1 MKKIFL
7 GGLLAVLCL
16 LHCVQIQ
23 AQRTEL
29 IIPATHAASSVQYS
43 PDGKWLVSAGED
55 GLKLW
60 NAKTKNLLKDIKPGS
75 KANDRFYGGPLAI
88 SFNSNNQDFVFQ
100 VEDTL
105 YIFDLDKFLITHTFK
120 VNGVRSAL
128 LLDGKALYAAGHY
141 DKEFD
146 DIVLE
151 KTIVGGGQ
159 PILINRFK
167 NKSGETYDATSLSL
181 SPDKST
187 LLLYDKDMS
196 SWLLDAQTGNIKK
209 QFKQSGNILPFSFQP
224 NGNLLA
230 VSGAYEK
237 ILYVQELNGISY
249 TPLRKSKTIFKD
261 EVERGNAYSS
271 VIIFPSA
278 SQKFLMLFEEKTCL
292 FNANDFSISPIKE
305 MPYLGI
311 KYITVNKY
319 QLALEPDG
327 NNYIRGANMTTFNA
341 RTLEELYTY
350 GKFPLD
356 SYVQFVYKNKDAV
369 VLKDRILNFDNGNFN
384 MKVVD
389 PNFGSDYS
397 GGLYRLTADGKRGFF
412 YLQREGFYT
421 FDPNTY
427 PVTYTTVPKISN
439 LHKTFVGMQVF
450 DDLNLLALTGN
461 EGIYVLDLT
470 TLKVLYIIDI
480 PQNFQYVMNERLDKY
495 CDFSP
500 DKSKMILLADAK
512 EDTTNFIYC
521 MNLEDNNERWNYES
535 VNIKNLRFTDNGK
548 KIMFTSNDKLIY
560 LDAETGKQIGASLKL
575 PKSEFATIISPSSK
589 YAATPLPINGNSNL
603 GFNVG
608 LVDAFN
614 NKLTGTLPGTG
625 DDVNGFVFLK
635 NERYLLTEEYGGIC
649 LWDIIK
655 KRKIGKLYMFEKS
668 PDWIFL
674 TDDGRF
680 DATPGALKF
689 MYYTKGKEIIPL
701 ESLFEKFFVPGL
713 LQQVWDNTLPNDV
726 PDINKLK
733 KAPIV
738 KINMDDKDRNLE
750 VADDTRQV
758 KTAKEKVIIKID
770 ASSADDVIDEIR
782 LYQNGKLT
790 GTTRNLVVADDD
802 EKNTKEKTRSF
813 NVTLQPGA
821 NNFKAVAINSERT
834 ESLPALLDVSYTPA
848 ITPPNPASDIQLYLF
863 VVGVNTYKNPKY
875 SLNYASADASAVIT
889 ALQDGAKNLFS
900 KVNTTYLKDDQA
912 TRDGIVAA
920 FEKIKSEARP
930 QDMFVFYYAGH
941 GTINDDKEFFLVPY
955 DVTQLHGNDGAL
967 AQKGF
972 SASALQQMSKDIKAQ
987 KQLFILDA
995 CQSAGA
1001 LQTIAGTRGN
1011 AEEQAIAQLAR
1022 STGTQWLT
1030 ASGSEQF
1037 ASEFEQLGHG
1047 SFTWCLLQAFAGDA
1061 GNIDNKL
1068 TVKELDA
1075 YLQNK
1080 VPEITKKYKGT
1091 EQYPSSYSYGND
1103 FPIIII
1109 KSKN

>member
-7 GGLLAVLCL
+7 GGSLAAICL
-16 LHCVQIQ
+16 LHCLQIK
-23 AQRTEL
+23 AQRPEL
-29 IIPATHAASSVQYS
+29 MIPATHAASSVQYS
-43 PDGKWLVSAGED
+43 PDGKWLVSEGVD
-55 GLKLW
+55 GIKIW
-60 NAKTKNLLKDIKPGS
+60 DVQTKTLLKNLQPGS
-75 KANDRFYGGPLAI
+75 RKNDRFGDGRLPIA
-88 SFNSNNQDFVFQ
+88 FNSNNKNFVFQ

-105 YIFDLDKFLITHTFK
+105 YIFDMDKFAITNK
-120 VNGVRSAL
+120 YEVNGKRTAL
-128 LLDGKALYAAGHY
+128 LLDENNLFAAGRY
-141 DKEFD
+141 KDETA

-151 KTIVGGGQ
+151 KTIIG
-159 PILINRFK
+159 
-167 NKSGETYDATSLSL
+167 SGKPALLKRLTYTRDYFNEASAMCL
-181 SPDKST
+181 SPDKNT
-187 LLLYDKDMS
+187 LLLYDAFLS
-196 SWLLDAQTGNIKK
+196 TWLLDVGTGDIKK
-209 QFKQSGNILPFSFQP
+209 QFKYTGNLLPFAWEK

-230 VSGAYEK
+230 YTGAPEK
-237 ILYVQELNGISY
+237 ALYIQELSGNAY
-249 TPLRKSKTIFKD
+249 TPLRRSKLIFKNEIETPD
-261 EVERGNAYSS
+261 AFYDVKTFYSANQKYLLIYEGIS
-271 VIIFPSA
+271 RFFDA
-278 SQKFLMLFEEKTCL
+278 S
-292 FNANDFSISPIKE
+292 NFSISPKKE
-305 MPYLGI
+305 LPYI
-311 KYITVNKY
+311 SAASAYTSKDAI
-319 QLALEPDG
+319 ALEP
-327 NNYIRGANMTTFNA
+327 NSENYIRAANMSSCNA
-341 RTLEELYTY
+341 STHDVLFTY

-369 VLKDRILNFDNGNFN
+369 VLKDRILNFDNGKFN
-384 MKVVD
+384 MRLVD
-389 PNFGSDYS
+389 PNFGSDYT
-397 GGLYRLTADGKRGFF
+397 GFIYRLTADGKRGFL
-412 YLQREGFYT
+412 YSQETGLYT
-421 FDPNTY
+421 FDPADY
-427 PVTYTTVPKISN
+427 PVKYMTVPKISN
-439 LHKTFVGMQVF
+439 LGKKFVGMQVF

-461 EGIYVLDLT
+461 EGIYVLDLS

-480 PQNFQYVMNERLDKY
+480 PQGFSYYGYERLNKY

-500 DKSKMILLADAK
+500 DKTKMILYAKAK
-512 EDTTNFIYC
+512 EDSTNIIYC
-521 MNLEDNNERWNYES
+521 MNLEDNNERWFSES
-535 VNIKNLRFTDNGK
+535 VNIENLRFTNDGK

-560 LDAETGKQIGASLKL
+560 LDADNGKQTGASLQL
-575 PKSEFATIISPSSK
+575 PKSDFATIISPSSK
-589 YAATPLPINGNSNL
+589 YAATPLPIDGNPSL

-608 LVDAFN
+608 LVDALN

-625 DDVNGFVFLK
+625 DYVNGFVFLK

-680 DATPGALKF
+680 DATPDALKF

-713 LQQVWDNTLPNDV
+713 LKQVWDNTLPNDV
-726 PDINKLK
+726 PDINTLK
-733 KAPIV
+733 KAPLV
-738 KINMDDKDRNLE
+738 KINVDDKDRNLE
-750 VADDTRQV
+750 VADDTKQV

-770 ASSADDVIDEIR
+770 ASSADDVVDEIR

-813 NVTLQPGA
+813 NVTLQPGV

-875 SLNYASADASAVIT
+875 SLNYASADANAVIT

-900 KVNTTYLKDDQA
+900 KVNTTYLKDDGA
-912 TRDGIVAA
+912 TREGMAAA

-941 GTINDDKEFFLVPY
+941 GVINDKKEFFLVPY
-955 DVTQLHGNDGAL
+955 DVTQLYGNDGAL

-972 SASALQQMSKDIKAQ
+972 SAAALQQMSKDIKAQ

-1001 LQTIAGTRGN
+1001 LQTIAGTRGQ

-1047 SFTWCLLQAFAGDA
+1047 SFTYCLLQAFAGDA
-1061 GNIDNKL
+1061 GNKDNRL
-1068 TVKELDA
+1068 TVKQLDA